1 MRNRF
6 KNRSEQEDAGI
17 DMTPMLDIVFIM
29 LIFFIV
35 TTSFVK
41 ESGIE
46 VNKPNAT
53 SATKKD
59 KANIL
64 IGISSSGEVWIDK
77 RKIDIRSVRAN
88 VEKLHAENPE
98 GTVIIQSDKAANTG
112 TLIQVMDQ
120 VKLAGINAISIS
132 ALNRVDQ

>member
-1 MRNRF
+1 MRGRF
-6 KNRSEQEDAGI
+6 RKNSEDEAGI

-46 VNKPNAT
+46 VNRP
-53 SATKKD
+53 SAASAVQKER
-59 KANIL
+59 ANIF
-64 IGISSSGEVWIDK
+64 IGITDNGEVWIQK
-77 RKIDIRSVRAN
+77 RQVDIRSVRAN
-88 VEKLHAENPE
+88 IEKLHAENPE
-98 GTVIIQSDKAANTG
+98 GAVVIQADQGTKTG

-120 VKLAGINAISIS
+120 VRLAGVTNVSI
-132 ALNRVDQ
+132 AAKPQD